1 MACILL
7 NPTQVGLVKE
17 ALHEAYSVFRKH
29 LVEGV
34 IHMDNVI
41 NLFSRRA
48 PAKAGQTSRGGDS
61 GQQSSSAAELNVGG
75 FSDVAERNRQN
86 QQRLR
91 KEREQANKNVLKSYR
106 IK

>member
-1 MACILL
+1 
-7 NPTQVGLVKE
+7 
-17 ALHEAYSVFRKH
+17 
-29 LVEGV
+29 
-34 IHMDNVI
+34 MDNVI

-48 PAKAGQTSRGGDS
+48 PAAKAGQPSRGGDS
-61 GQQSSSAAELNVGG
+61 AQQANSALVINPGSFA
-75 FSDVAERNRQN
+75 DVAERNRAN